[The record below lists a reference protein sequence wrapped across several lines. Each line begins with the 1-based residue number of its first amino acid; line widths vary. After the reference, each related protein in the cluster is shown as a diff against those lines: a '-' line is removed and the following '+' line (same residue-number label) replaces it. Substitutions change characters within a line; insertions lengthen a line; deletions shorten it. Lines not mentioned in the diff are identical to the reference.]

1 MSDAPYQTLD
11 LAAVRREALAMQD
24 AAEAKQTQEAAPAPL
39 VTRHQTLNVVYQGA
53 DGVERRASLISRAPD
68 REDRQAL
75 AFARARLCLG
85 VPFDQYILE
94 DQNRIRALASLS
106 ILVDQIPDW
115 LAQAIESDDGLLF
128 AVYWEVEG
136 HAARYFRGD
145 GGEGEGD
152 SPKPRLAISC
162 SPLPR

>member
-1 MSDAPYQTLD
+1 MSDAPHQMLD

-24 AAEAKQTQEAAPAPL
+24 AAQAKQAEEAAPAPL
-39 VTRHQTLNVVYQGA
+39 VTRHQTLHIVYQDA
-53 DGVERRASLISRAPD
+53 DGIERRASLISRAPD
-68 REDRQAL
+68 REDRQAI

-85 VPFDQYILE
+85 VPFEQYIPE

-106 ILVDQIPDW
+106 ILVDEIPDW
-115 LAQAIESDDGLLF
+115 LAQAIEADDGLLF

-145 GGEGEGD
+145 GGEGQGD
-152 SPKPRLAISC
+152 PQKPRLAISR